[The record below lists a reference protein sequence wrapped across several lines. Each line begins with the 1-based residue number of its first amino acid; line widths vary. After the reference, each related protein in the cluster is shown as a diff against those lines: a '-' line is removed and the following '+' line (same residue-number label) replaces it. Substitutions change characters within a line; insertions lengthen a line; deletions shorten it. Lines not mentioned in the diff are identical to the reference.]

1 MARCCSRCAAALVL
15 LLACVSLVKS
25 QEPAEFAAYRSNVA
39 SMFVPGADATIGQ
52 TLGTVLN
59 GWEYTLPLEFL
70 RKGQAY
76 MGSSTRLRRVMNDL
90 MAGKPVSVTVLGG
103 SISTGAVASRK
114 QASTDPNDLWSLV
127 RIYMQKN
134 LDESITFSN
143 NARSATR
150 SYITSLCLEKFLDDT
165 SDLVFVE
172 FIANDGSE
180 MDVSY
185 VDNQKA
191 RFFER
196 FLRNIM
202 RKPKAPAV
210 VMMQFMVNEMAFPPE
225 GQDGKPKRGY
235 MATPEDTYYN
245 LAQYYDIPTLSFRY
259 ATYQLGETGVI
270 PGFDWATLMGPD
282 RLHPADKGHKVAAD
296 LVVYLLQQTLI
307 GLQLHPAGAA
317 EAASKTAPLPP
328 PMYDGNEVGTS
339 TPICAMGKNMTE
351 FIVSDAGWRQMQNTD
366 NPRYPTDGYETTS
379 PGQPLS
385 FQVDT
390 TSPDGR
396 PVTVFFLYTR
406 AQSGIGTAQITCG
419 NGCKCGPEYL
429 DGSLTYNQ
437 VVTFIDSITPTA
449 APACQINVALAS
461 NSTAGS
467 KLRVSGIAVTSD
479 PGSLNTARIGEEKYM
494 AWLLGENW
502 AA

>member
-1 MARCCSRCAAALVL
+1 MVICSLVL
-15 LLACVSLVKS
+15 ISS
-25 QEPAEFAAYRSNVA
+25 QDTGYPEPPEYSVFRSNID
-39 SMFVPGADATIGQ
+39 SMFNADME
-52 TLGTVLN
+52 GTVGKMLTDAMN
-59 GWEYTLPLEFL
+59 GWPYTLPLEYV

-76 MGSSTRLRRVMNDL
+76 VGPSVRLRRVMNEL
-90 MAGKPVSVTVLGG
+90 REGKPIQITVLGG

-114 QASTDPNDLWSLV
+114 QAATDPNDIWSMV
-127 RIYMQKN
+127 RIYLQRN
-134 LDESITFSN
+134 IDGNITFNN

-150 SYITSLCLEKFLDDT
+150 SYITSLCLEKFLDNT

-185 VDNQKA
+185 TDNQKA

-196 FLRNIM
+196 FLRNIL
-202 RKPKAPAV
+202 KKSSAPAV
-210 VMMQFMVNEMAFPPE
+210 VMMQFMVNEMAYPPG

-259 ATYQLGETGVI
+259 AMYQLGETGKL
-270 PGFDWATLMGPD
+270 PGFDWASVMGPD
-282 RLHPADKGHKVAAD
+282 RLHPADRGHKVAAD

-307 GLQLHPAGAA
+307 GLQIHPAGDA
-317 EAASKTAPLPP
+317 EDASKTAPLPG
-328 PMYDGNEVGTS
+328 PMYEDNEIGAS
-339 TPICAMGKNMTE
+339 QPICAMGKNLTR
-351 FIVSDAGWRQMQNTD
+351 FIVSDAGWSAIQSDQNKL
-366 NPRYPTDGYETTS
+366 YPTDGYETTS
-379 PGQPLS
+379 QGQPLTIE
-385 FQVDT
+385 VDT

-396 PVTVFFLYTR
+396 PVTVFFVYTR
-406 AQSGIGTAQITCG
+406 AQSGIGNAQITCA
-419 NGCKCGPEYL
+419 NGCTCTPETM

-437 VVTFIDSITPTA
+437 VVTFINSVTPSA
-449 APACQINVALAS
+449 APKCHLNIQLTPDS
-461 NSTAGS
+461 PAGS
-467 KLRVSGIAVTSD
+467 KLRITGMAVTSD
-479 PGSLNTARIGEEKYM
+479 PGSLNNARIGEDKYM

>member
-1 MARCCSRCAAALVL
+1 MARCCSGCAAAVL
-15 LLACVSLVKS
+15 LILACVSLVNS
-25 QEPAEFAAYRSNVA
+25 QEPAEFATYRGNLA
-39 SMFVPGADATIGQ
+39 SIFVPGADATIGQ
-52 TLGTVLN
+52 TLGDALT
-59 GWEYTLPLEFL
+59 GWEYTLPLEFV

-76 MGSSTRLRRVMNDL
+76 MGSSTRLRRVMSDL

-114 QASTDPNDLWSLV
+114 QAATDPNDLWSLV

-134 LDESITFSN
+134 LDDSITFNN

-185 VDNQKA
+185 VENQKA

-196 FLRNIM
+196 FLRNIL
-202 RKPKAPAV
+202 RKPTAPAV
-210 VMMQFMVNEMAFPPE
+210 VMMQFMVNEMAFPPD

-259 ATYQLGETGVI
+259 ATYLLGETGSLA
-270 PGFDWATLMGPD
+270 GFDWATLMGPD

-296 LVVYLLQQTLI
+296 LVVYMLQQTLI
-307 GLQLHPAGAA
+307 GLQLHPAGDA
-317 EAASKTAPLPP
+317 EAASLTAALPP
-328 PMYDGNEVGTS
+328 PMYEGNEVGT
-339 TPICAMGKNMTE
+339 TQPICAMGKNMTK
-351 FIVSDAGWRQMQNTD
+351 FIVDDMTWSEAQNDD
-366 NPRYPTDGYETTS
+366 NLRYPTDGYETTT
-379 PGQPLS
+379 PNQPLT
-385 FQVDT
+385 FEVDT

-406 AQSGIGTAQITCG
+406 AQTGIGSAMISCG
-419 NGCKCGPEYL
+419 NGCQCGPEYL
-429 DGSLTYNQ
+429 DGSLPYDQ
-437 VVTFIDSITPTA
+437 VVTFINSITPTA

-461 NSTAGS
+461 NSTEGA
-467 KLRVSGIAVTSD
+467 KLRITGIAVTSD
-479 PGSLNTARIGEEKYM
+479 PGSLNTARIGEDKYM

>member
-1 MARCCSRCAAALVL
+1 MARCCSACAAALVL
-15 LLACVSLVKS
+15 IFASFSLVQS
-25 QEPAEFAAYRSNVA
+25 QEPAEYATYRSNLA
-39 SMFVPGADATIGQ
+39 SMLVPGADATVGQ
-52 TLGTVLN
+52 ALGDALT
-59 GWEYTLPLEFL
+59 GWEYTLPLEFV

-76 MGSSTRLRRVMNDL
+76 MGPSTRLRRVMSDL

-134 LDESITFSN
+134 LDDSISFSN

-150 SYITSLCLEKFLDDT
+150 SYITSLCLEKFLDET

-180 MDVSY
+180 MDLSY
-185 VDNQKA
+185 TDNQKA

-196 FLRNIM
+196 FLRNILK
-202 RKPKAPAV
+202 KPRAPAV

-259 ATYQLGETGVI
+259 ATYLLGESGSL

-296 LVVYLLQQTLI
+296 LVVYMLQQTLVD
-307 GLQLHPAGAA
+307 LKVHPAGAA
-317 EAASKTAPLPP
+317 EAASLTAPLPP
-328 PMYDGNEVGTS
+328 PMYDGNEVGT
-339 TPICAMGKNMTE
+339 TQPICAMGKNMTK
-351 FIVSDAGWRQMQNTD
+351 FIVSDPSWREQQSSENLV
-366 NPRYPTDGYETTS
+366 YPTDGYETTS
-379 PGQPLS
+379 PSQPLTLE
-385 FQVDT
+385 VDT

-406 AQSGIGTAQITCG
+406 AETGIGSALITCA
-419 NGCKCGPEYL
+419 NGCQCGPEYL
-429 DGSLTYNQ
+429 DGSLTYDQ

-449 APACQINVALAS
+449 APACHINIALAA
-461 NSTAGS
+461 NSTSGS
-467 KLRVSGIAVTSD
+467 KLRISGMAVTSD
-479 PGSLNTARIGEEKYM
+479 PGSLTTARIGEDKYM
-494 AWLLGENW
+494 AWLLGDNW